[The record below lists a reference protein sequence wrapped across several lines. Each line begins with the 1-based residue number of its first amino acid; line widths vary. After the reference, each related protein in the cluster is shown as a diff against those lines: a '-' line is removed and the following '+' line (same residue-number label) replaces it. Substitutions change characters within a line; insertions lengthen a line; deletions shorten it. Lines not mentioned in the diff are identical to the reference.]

1 MNVKVQRCWAGGNK
15 YYYRAL
21 ICGGLR
27 VRVEEGEHWNR
38 KIASRMLDLIST
50 EVANICKFLGD
61 VRCQ

>member
-50 EVANICKFLGD
+50 ETGLKRSSIRFCHK
-61 VRCQ
+61 